1 MVILWIYLR
10 SEAAKLWNRVIEWL
24 TGEYPKV
31 SSVKGKEVSINRG
44 SSSGIHK
51 GDLYCVYEKNY
62 MTFDKD
68 GKTVGWDTVDLA
80 IIEIISVKKDIKH
93 CCSYEECR
101 R

>member
-1 MVILWIYLR
+1 
-10 SEAAKLWNRVIEWL
+10 
-24 TGEYPKV
+24 
-31 SSVKGKEVSINRG
+31 
-44 SSSGIHK
+44 
-51 GDLYCVYEKNY
+51 